1 MPLAQSGGMTVTRYR
16 GFEIVARPYQL
27 ADTGRWTVDFDIR
40 RNGHGRSFSLRET
53 HATETEAGAQCLILG
68 RRIVEGR
75 VDGWSV
81 QDLRVEI
88 HPVEAVIQLITTE
101 SLTVLI
107 VGVVA
112 ILGFSGLAILRE
124 VR

>member
-1 MPLAQSGGMTVTRYR
+1 MTTIRYR
-16 GFEIVARPYQL
+16 GFDIVARSYQL
-27 ADTGRWTVDFDIR
+27 ADTGRWTVDFDVR
-40 RNGHGRSFSLRET
+40 RSGRGRSFSLRET
-53 HATETEAGAQCLILG
+53 HATQDEAEAQCFILG

-81 QDLRVEI
+81 QDLRTGI
-88 HPVEAVIQLITTE
+88 NPLQAAVQFLTTE
-101 SLTVLI
+101 SLTVVVL
-107 VGVVA
+107 GVVA

>member
-1 MPLAQSGGMTVTRYR
+1 MSTIRYR
-16 GFEIVARPYQL
+16 GFDIVARPYQL
-27 ADTGRWTVDFDIR
+27 AESGRWTVDFDVR
-40 RNGHGRSFSLRET
+40 RNGHGRSFSLKET
-53 HATETEAGAQCLILG
+53 HATAAEAEAQCLILG
-68 RRIVEGR
+68 RRVVEGR

-81 QDLRVEI
+81 EHLRTGI
-88 HPVEAVIQLITTE
+88 HPVETAVRLITTE

-112 ILGFSGLAILRE
+112 VLGFGGLAMFRA